1 MSWCTYVLSGLKTEI
16 EKIDRLFNYDYLKT
30 QILLPALAY
39 SKSMKYIDAI
49 EYKILRVTIE
59 NQIVQNAT
67 IKTVMKSKHIT
78 SVSRYIRS
86 LKEKKMLVR
95 EGENSRKYHINF
107 IQNLLL
113 RGVIKQLEEK
123 GFTPT
128 QY

>member
-1 MSWCTYVLSGLKTEI
+1 
-16 EKIDRLFNYDYLKT
+16 
-30 QILLPALAY
+30 
-39 SKSMKYIDAI
+39 MKYIDAI

-67 IKTVMKSKHIT
+67 IKTVMKSKHIN
-78 SVSRYIRS
+78 SVFIYIRS
-86 LKEKKMLVR
+86 LKEKKMLVS
-95 EGENSRKYHINF
+95 EGENSRKYYINF

>member
-1 MSWCTYVLSGLKTEI
+1 
-16 EKIDRLFNYDYLKT
+16 
-30 QILLPALAY
+30 
-39 SKSMKYIDAI
+39 MKYIDAI

-86 LKEKKMLVR
+86 LKEKKMLVS
-95 EGENSRKYHINF
+95 EGENSRKYHINI